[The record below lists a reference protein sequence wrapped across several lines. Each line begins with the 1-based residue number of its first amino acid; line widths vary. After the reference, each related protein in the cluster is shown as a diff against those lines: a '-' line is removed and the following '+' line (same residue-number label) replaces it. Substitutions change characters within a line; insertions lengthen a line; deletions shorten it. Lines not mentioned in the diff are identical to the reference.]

1 MLFKP
6 RNAPAGESLPLE
18 RLAPEQLAKLP
29 LAKRL
34 LALRG
39 ETPDFEAS
47 LKDMLPPT
55 GMKDLQR
62 AVKVVAAAIDR
73 KFKIVI
79 VADYDA
85 DGATACAIGLRGFR
99 MFGADVDFVV
109 PNRFTDGY
117 GLSPGV
123 VDRALEKNPR
133 LIVTV
138 DNGIAAV
145 EGIRY
150 AREKGVPVVVTD
162 HHLAGDVL
170 PDAVAIVNPNQ
181 PGCEFPSKNLAGCGV
196 MFYLLIALRRH
207 YADLKDPR
215 GNAPLQNL
223 FDILALGTVADV
235 VKLDRNNRILVE
247 MGLRRIRQGKAC
259 PGIHAIFTAAGK
271 KSEDA
276 GATDLGFYIGPRI
289 NAAGRMDDAS
299 VGIQCLVTDDWSEA
313 IRLATELNETNT
325 HRREVQAEIQEKAE
339 QIADGLHASAGYSI
353 VVADPEWHEGVIG
366 VVAGRIKEKF
376 QRPTIV
382 FTQSEDGAFKGSG
395 RSIPA
400 LHLRDALDL
409 VDRRLPG
416 VILKFGG
423 HAMAAGLSI
432 QAEAF
437 EAFRAAFEQVVRE
450 TLSPEDLEE
459 VVEHDGALQAADLTI
474 ENARWMKHGVWGQG
488 FPAPS
493 FLTPAKVVAR
503 RILKDTHTKL
513 TLDVDGE
520 KIDGILFNEVMKE
533 GDDVLVYGRLDIN
546 EWNGKESVQMLVNK
560 VVSAEEFEHASR
572 PHVAEFV

>member
-6 RNAPAGESLPLE
+6 RNAHAGESLTLE
-18 RLAPEQLAKLP
+18 SLEPEQLARLP

-39 ETPDFEAS
+39 ETPDFEAN

-162 HHLAGDVL
+162 HHLAGEVL

-437 EAFRAAFEQVVRE
+437 EKFREAFEQVVRE

-533 GDDVLVYGRLDIN
+533 GEDVLVYGRLDIN

-560 VVSAEEFEHASR
+560 VVPAEGLENASR
-572 PHVAEFV
+572 PHIAECA

>member
-6 RNAPAGESLPLE
+6 RKPDSVDEKTLE
-18 RLAPEQLAKLP
+18 KLP

-39 ETPDFEAS
+39 ESPDFEANLKEMIPPNS
-47 LKDMLPPT
+47 LKDI
-55 GMKDLQR
+55 KR
-62 AVKVVAAAIDR
+62 AVQVVAAVIDR
-73 KFKIVI
+73 GLKICI

-85 DGATACAIGLRGFR
+85 DGATACAIGVRGLK
-99 MFGADVDFVV
+99 MMGADVDFVV

-133 LIVTV
+133 LIITV

-150 AREKGVPVVVTD
+150 AIEKGVQVVVTD
-162 HHLAGDVL
+162 HHLAGDEL
-170 PDAVAIVNPNQ
+170 PPALAIVNPNQ
-181 PGCEFPSKNLAGCGV
+181 PGCEFPSKHLAGCGV

-207 YADLKDPR
+207 YADKNDPR
-215 GNAPLQNL
+215 GKAPLSTL

-235 VKLDRNNRILVE
+235 VRLDRNNRILVE
-247 MGLRRIRQGKAC
+247 TGLRRIREGKAC
-259 PGIHAIFTAAGK
+259 AGIHALFTVSGH
-271 KSEDA
+271 KSDEA

-299 VGIQCLVTDDWSEA
+299 VGIQCLLTDDWSEA
-313 IRLATELNETNT
+313 MRLANELHQTNA

-339 QIADGLHASAGYSI
+339 QIADTMNASAGYTI

-366 VVAGRIKEKF
+366 IVAGRLKEKF
-376 QRPTIV
+376 LRPTIV
-382 FTQSEDGAFKGSG
+382 FTQSEEGIFKGSG

-400 LHLRDALDL
+400 LHLRDALDR
-409 VDRRLPG
+409 VDRKLPG
-416 VILKFGG
+416 TILKFGG

-432 QAEAF
+432 KADDFARFGEVF
-437 EAFRAAFEQVVRE
+437 EAVVQE
-450 TLSPEDLEE
+450 MLTPEDLEE
-459 VVEHDGALQAADLTI
+459 VVEHDGPLCSADLTLD
-474 ENARWMKHGVWGQG
+474 NARWMRQGVWGQG

-493 FLTPAKVVAR
+493 FLTPAKIVAR
-503 RILKDTHTKL
+503 RILKDTHTKF
-513 TLDVDGE
+513 TLDVDGV
-520 KIDGILFNEVMKE
+520 KMDGILFNEVMEK

-546 EWNGKESVQMLVNK
+546 EWKGNESLQMLVNK
-560 VVSAEEFEHASR
+560 VVFPEELNNVCTHTHAECALG
-572 PHVAEFV
+572 A

>member
-39 ETPDFEAS
+39 ETPDFEAN
-47 LKDMLPPT
+47 LKDMLPPA

-73 KFKIVI
+73 NFKIVI

-299 VGIQCLVTDDWSEA
+299 VGIRCLVTDDWSEA

-493 FLTPAKVVAR
+493 FLTPATVVAR

-520 KIDGILFNEVMKE
+520 KIDGILFNEVLKE
-533 GDDVLVYGRLDIN
+533 GEDVLVYGRLDIN

-560 VVSAEEFEHASR
+560 VVPAEELKHASR
-572 PHVAEFV
+572 PHIAECV

>member
-6 RNAPAGESLPLE
+6 RMPESADLKALE
-18 RLAPEQLAKLP
+18 KLP

-39 ETPDFEAS
+39 ESPDFEAS
-47 LKDMLPPT
+47 LKEMIPPNSL
-55 GMKDLQR
+55 KDIKR
-62 AVKVVAAAIDR
+62 AVQVVAAAIER
-73 KFKIVI
+73 GFKICI

-85 DGATACAIGLRGFR
+85 DGATACAIGVRGLR
-99 MFGADVDFVV
+99 MMGADVDFVV
-109 PNRFTDGY
+109 PNRFSDGY

-162 HHLAGDVL
+162 HHLAGDEL
-170 PDAVAIVNPNQ
+170 PPAVAIVNPNQ
-181 PGCEFPSKNLAGCGV
+181 PGCEFPSKHLAGCGV

-207 YADLKDPR
+207 YADKNDSR
-215 GNAPLQNL
+215 GKAPLATL

-235 VKLDRNNRILVE
+235 VRLDRNNRILVE
-247 MGLRRIRQGKAC
+247 AGLRRIREGKAC
-259 PGIHAIFTAAGK
+259 AGIHALFTVSGH
-271 KSEDA
+271 KSEEA

-299 VGIQCLVTDDWSEA
+299 VGIQCLLTDDWSEA
-313 IRLATELNETNT
+313 MRLANELHETNA
-325 HRREVQAEIQEKAE
+325 HRREVQAEIQVKAE
-339 QIADGLHASAGYSI
+339 EIADTLNASAGYSI
-353 VVADPEWHEGVIG
+353 VVADPQWHEGVIG
-366 VVAGRIKEKF
+366 IVAGRLKEKF
-376 QRPTIV
+376 LRPTIV
-382 FTQSEDGAFKGSG
+382 FTQSEEGVFKGSG

-400 LHLRDALDL
+400 LHLRDALDR
-409 VDRRLPG
+409 VDRKLPG
-416 VILKFGG
+416 TILKFGG

-432 QAEAF
+432 KADDFERFRQAF
-437 EAFRAAFEQVVRE
+437 EAVVQDM
-450 TLSPEDLEE
+450 LAPEDLEE
-459 VVEHDGALQAADLTI
+459 VVEHDGALSADDLTLD
-474 ENARWMKHGVWGQG
+474 NARWMKQGVWGQG

-493 FLTPAKVVAR
+493 FLTPAKIVAR
-503 RILKDTHTKL
+503 RILKDTHTKF
-513 TLDVDGE
+513 TLDVDGV
-520 KIDGILFNEVMKE
+520 KMDGILFNEVMEK

-546 EWNGKESVQMLVNK
+546 EWKGNESLQMLVNK
-560 VVSAEEFEHASR
+560 VVFPEELNNVCTHTHAECALG
-572 PHVAEFV
+572 A

>member
-6 RNAPAGESLPLE
+6 RNAHAGESLTLE
-18 RLAPEQLAKLP
+18 SLEPEQLARLP

-39 ETPDFEAS
+39 ETPDFEAN
-47 LKDMLPPT
+47 LKDMLPPA

-123 VDRALEKNPR
+123 VDRALEKSPR

-432 QAEAF
+432 RAEAF
-437 EAFRAAFEQVVRE
+437 EAFREAFEQVVRE

-533 GDDVLVYGRLDIN
+533 GEDVLVYGRLDIN

-560 VVSAEEFEHASR
+560 VVPAEELENASR
-572 PHVAEFV
+572 PHIAECA

>member
-6 RNAPAGESLPLE
+6 RMPESADLKALE
-18 RLAPEQLAKLP
+18 KLP

-39 ETPDFEAS
+39 ESPDFEAS
-47 LKDMLPPT
+47 LKEMIPPNSL
-55 GMKDLQR
+55 KDIKR
-62 AVKVVAAAIDR
+62 AVQVVAAAIER
-73 KFKIVI
+73 GFKICI

-85 DGATACAIGLRGFR
+85 DGATACAIGVRGLR
-99 MFGADVDFVV
+99 MMGADVDFVV
-109 PNRFTDGY
+109 PNRFSDGY

-150 AREKGVPVVVTD
+150 ARGKGVPVVVTD
-162 HHLAGDVL
+162 HHLAGDEL
-170 PDAVAIVNPNQ
+170 PPAVAIVNPNQ
-181 PGCEFPSKNLAGCGV
+181 PGCEFPSKHLAGCGV

-207 YADLKDPR
+207 YADKNDPR
-215 GNAPLQNL
+215 GKAPLATL

-235 VKLDRNNRILVE
+235 VRLDRNNRILVE
-247 MGLRRIRQGKAC
+247 AGLRRIREGKAC
-259 PGIHAIFTAAGK
+259 AGIHALFTVSGH
-271 KSEDA
+271 KSEEA

-299 VGIQCLVTDDWSEA
+299 VGIQCLLTDDWSEA
-313 IRLATELNETNT
+313 MRLANELHQTNA

-339 QIADGLHASAGYSI
+339 QIADTMNASAGYTI

-366 VVAGRIKEKF
+366 IVAGRLKEKF
-376 QRPTIV
+376 LRPTIV
-382 FTQSEDGAFKGSG
+382 FTQSEEGIFKGSG

-400 LHLRDALDL
+400 LHLRDALDR
-409 VDRRLPG
+409 VDRKLPG
-416 VILKFGG
+416 TILKFGG

-432 QAEAF
+432 KADDFARFGEVF
-437 EAFRAAFEQVVRE
+437 EAVVQE
-450 TLSPEDLEE
+450 MLTPEDLEE
-459 VVEHDGALQAADLTI
+459 VVEHDGPLCSADLTLD
-474 ENARWMKHGVWGQG
+474 NARWMRQGVWGQG

-493 FLTPAKVVAR
+493 FLTPAKIVAR
-503 RILKDTHTKL
+503 RILKDTHTKF
-513 TLDVDGE
+513 TLDVDGV
-520 KIDGILFNEVMKE
+520 KMDGILFNEVMEK

-546 EWNGKESVQMLVNK
+546 EWKGNESLQMLVNK
-560 VVSAEEFEHASR
+560 VVFPEELNNVCTHTHAECALG
-572 PHVAEFV
+572 A